1 MLDKRATLMAN
12 RHFLIAQSLIPL
24 KHPLRRVAAVKR
36 DGNAFN
42 AEVYQFPLSRF
53 QQNFAHLAAAIV
65 FVHPKGVNQGV
76 GLAIDR
82 SVFCVNGDAGLNAA
96 VMLLIRDE
104 NVGGIAPM
112 LILNHFLVFSVEKK
126 RAVVYAVFLPELTSA
141 PVSVNYVVRRQR

>member
-24 KHPLRRVAAVKR
+24 KHPLKRVTAVKR

-65 FVHPKGVNQGV
+65 FVHP
-76 GLAIDR
+76 
-82 SVFCVNGDAGLNAA
+82 
-96 VMLLIRDE
+96 
-104 NVGGIAPM
+104 
-112 LILNHFLVFSVEKK
+112 
-126 RAVVYAVFLPELTSA
+126 
-141 PVSVNYVVRRQR
+141 

>member
-12 RHFLIAQSLIPL
+12 RHVLIAQSLIPL

-65 FVHPKGVNQGV
+65 FVHP
-76 GLAIDR
+76 
-82 SVFCVNGDAGLNAA
+82 
-96 VMLLIRDE
+96 
-104 NVGGIAPM
+104 
-112 LILNHFLVFSVEKK
+112 
-126 RAVVYAVFLPELTSA
+126 
-141 PVSVNYVVRRQR
+141 